1 LWQTVRL
8 KGRHW
13 LVLWLLI
20 FLGGALIVVARQ
32 TTAFRTARRLREL
45 REERSHLEARRADL
59 ERRIRVA
66 SSRQVLVPLAR
77 RSLGLHE
84 PADSEFVLYSVPSPA
99 TPSQR

>member
-1 LWQTVRL
+1 VRI

-13 LVLWLLI
+13 VLLWLLI

-32 TTAFRTARRLREL
+32 TVAFRTARHLHDL
-45 REERSHLEARRADL
+45 REERSNLEARRADL

-66 SSRQVLVPLAR
+66 SSRQVLVPIAQ

-84 PADSEFVLYSVPSPA
+84 PADSEFVLFAVPTPA
-99 TPSQR
+99 SAEAP